1 MRYQNQCKE
10 ERKPDRLME
19 EGKEIRRKNPSLGE

>member
-1 MRYQNQCKE
+1 MRCQNQCKE

-19 EGKEIRRKNPSLGE
+19 EGKEIRRKTRV